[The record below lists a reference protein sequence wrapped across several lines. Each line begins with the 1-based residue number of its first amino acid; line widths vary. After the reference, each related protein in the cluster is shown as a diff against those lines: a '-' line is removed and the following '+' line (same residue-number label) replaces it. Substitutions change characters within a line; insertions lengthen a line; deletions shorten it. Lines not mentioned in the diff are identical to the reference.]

1 MFEKTL
7 ERLAALQM
15 CTDQWRRVVNVTFG
29 GGGGGEE
36 VQRCDR
42 GALIYRLSTS
52 AEQKL
57 HNKIQIKMFPISEF
71 EFISPA

>member
-1 MFEKTL
+1 M
-7 ERLAALQM
+7 
-15 CTDQWRRVVNVTFG
+15 NVTFG
-29 GGGGGEE
+29 GGGGEE
-36 VQRCDR
+36 AQRCDR
-42 GALIYRLSTS
+42 GALMYRLSSS